1 MIAKEWEQA
10 ALRLAGV
17 RSSLTRPELRKIEE
31 LGYAEWQVVWAI
43 RQYMEDTPVP
53 MVAEFLAYL
62 DKVELPKALVAQAL
76 CSDEPMV
83 VGMAE
88 QLRVLQAAWQPTA
101 ATQQAIEE
109 LEAELKALL

>member
-1 MIAKEWEQA
+1 M
-10 ALRLAGV
+10 RLAGV
-17 RSSLTRPELRKIEE
+17 RSTLTRPELRKVED
-31 LGYAEWQVVWAI
+31 LGYAEWQVIWAM
-43 RQYMEDTPVP
+43 RLYMEDTPVP
-53 MVAEFLAYL
+53 VVAEFLQQL
-62 DKVELPKALVAQAL
+62 DKMELPPPLVAQAL
-76 CSDEPMV
+76 CSGEPMV